1 MNNSIYSAFNNK
13 DNDMTRVIK
22 DFKQFKQQRINPKEE
37 VIKLMQNGSLSQQ
50 ELNMYQGM
58 ANQLSGILN

>member
-1 MNNSIYSAFNNK
+1 MNNSIYSSFNNK
-13 DNDMTRVIK
+13 DNDMTRVMK

-37 VIKLMQNGSLSQQ
+37 VIKMMQNGSLSQQ